1 MKSWESSRRA
11 GVSKQLTRRRK
22 ERNGREVEMNVL
34 LRKER
39 LRQNLVVDVKVKQR
53 KVKRGYRGKEW
64 KETGEKVVEIWD

>member
-1 MKSWESSRRA
+1 
-11 GVSKQLTRRRK
+11 
-22 ERNGREVEMNVL
+22 MNVL